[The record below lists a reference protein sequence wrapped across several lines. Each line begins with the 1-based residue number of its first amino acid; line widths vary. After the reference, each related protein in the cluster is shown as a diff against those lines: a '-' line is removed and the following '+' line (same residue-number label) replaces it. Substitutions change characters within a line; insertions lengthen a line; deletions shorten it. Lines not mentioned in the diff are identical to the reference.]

1 MSRDNQTF
9 VRFEL
14 GIVMFELVQ
23 RVTKYRH
30 KKYWKFPYIIIRN
43 DILRDVHT
51 IIQSIKSSI
60 VEGLCKF

>member
-30 KKYWKFPYIIIRN
+30 KNIGNF
-43 DILRDVHT
+43 HT
-51 IIQSIKSSI
+51 
-60 VEGLCKF
+60 

>member
-30 KKYWKFPYIIIRN
+30 KKYWKFP
-43 DILRDVHT
+43 
-51 IIQSIKSSI
+51 
-60 VEGLCKF
+60 